1 MKLFNTL
8 SQKKEEIDSP
18 EKPISL
24 YTCGPTVYDSA
35 HIGNFRAYINQD
47 LLKRA
52 LTAAGFEV
60 KHAMNITDVDDK
72 TIGRA
77 KGDKAQFEALIKKYE
92 DKFWSDLAE
101 LSILRPEIVTHATS
115 YIDKMVAYI
124 KALLEKGFAYKTA
137 DGSVYFSID
146 KFQDYGKLSRLD
158 KKGLKVGARVNQD
171 QYDKDNPADFAL
183 WKAWD
188 ESDGEIYWESEFGK
202 GRPGWHIECSVM
214 SQDALGETIDI
225 HAGGIDL
232 MFPHH
237 ENEIA
242 QSESKT
248 GQPFAKI
255 WFHNE
260 HLLVDGKKMSKS
272 LNNFY
277 TLDDIKAKGFSP
289 LDYRYFVLGAHYRS
303 KLNFTWEALESAKNA
318 REKLKRFVA
327 DNIKEKNG
335 YCQDSVKKF
344 YSKLDDDL
352 NSSEALAV
360 IWDMIRDDQK
370 STGEKAATLVKLDK
384 EILGLGL
391 SEKVDIPAE
400 IEELAEDRK
409 KARQRGDYAKSDELR
424 NQILESGW
432 NIEDLQN
439 NNYRLS
445 KS

>member
-8 SQKKEEIDSP
+8 SQKKEEINSP
-18 EKPISL
+18 ERAISL

-52 LTAAGFEV
+52 LTAADFEV

-101 LSILRPEIVTHATS
+101 LNILRPEIVTHATS

-124 KALLEKGFAYKTA
+124 KDLLAKGFAYKTA

-146 KFQDYGKLSRLD
+146 KFKDYGKLSRLD

-248 GQPFAKI
+248 GKPFAKI

-318 REKLKRFVA
+318 REKLKRFVV
-327 DNIKEKNG
+327 DNIQEKDE

-344 YSKLDDDL
+344 YSKLADDL

-360 IWDMIRDDQK
+360 IWDLIRDDKK
-370 STGEKAATLVKLDK
+370 SAGEKAATLIKLDQ

-424 NQILESGW
+424 KKILELGW
-432 NIEDLQN
+432 NIEDKPN
-439 NNYRLS
+439 NEYKLE
-445 KS
+445 KL